1 MFCELIMSCLRFNS
15 TISLFPFVS
24 QLPKKL
30 DKIVFCE
37 LTPLQLRAY
46 Q

>member
-1 MFCELIMSCLRFNS
+1 MLRRTKALIAE
-15 TISLFPFVS
+15 